1 MTRCVG
7 YICIETDWDDD
18 ENVCI
23 QTNLDDGE
31 VDETDTIELSCYILP
46 YNHFNDDDDY
56 YCNYDGYYYDDDG
69 VEVDDVDYDYCVL

>member
-1 MTRCVG
+1 MTQCVG

-46 YNHFNDDDDY
+46 YNHFNDDDDV
-56 YCNYDGYYYDDDG
+56 NDDDDDD
-69 VEVDDVDYDYCVL
+69 VNDDDVDDDDDDTD

>member
-1 MTRCVG
+1 M
-7 YICIETDWDDD
+7 YLDDETDWDDD

-46 YNHFNDDDDY
+46 YNHFNDDDDDDFYY
-56 YCNYDGYYYDDDG
+56 YCNYDGYCYDDDG